1 MNWDIII
8 FFYLAFAMSFAS
20 LFAVISRNPV
30 HAILWVLVMIIHQAF
45 LLYTLGSEFLT
56 AVQIIVYAGA
66 VLVLFLFVV
75 YMINLR
81 KEERWRVF
89 IEKSS
94 LGLIFF
100 LVFAYLFFKNLVF
113 FTALTPSFKTLLGYD
128 LTQGSNLMWIARY
141 LYSHYLFQFEIIGV
155 ILLVVVLGAVF
166 LLRKLKEV
174 DESGSF

>member
-1 MNWDIII
+1 MNWDILI
-8 FFYLAFAMSFAS
+8 FLYLALAMSISS
-20 LFAVISRNPV
+20 LLAVVSRNPV
-30 HAILWVLVMIIHQAF
+30 HAVLWVLVMILHQAF

-81 KEERWRVF
+81 KEERWRIF
-89 IEKSS
+89 IQRSS
-94 LGLIFF
+94 LGLIVF
-100 LVFAYLFFKNLVF
+100 LVFVVLFFKNLAF
-113 FTALTPSFKTLLGYD
+113 LTALSPSFQATLPMD
-128 LTQGSNLMWIARY
+128 LNQGTNLWWMARY
-141 LYSHYLFQFEIIGV
+141 LYSHYLLQFELIGV

-174 DESGSF
+174 A

>member
-1 MNWDIII
+1 MAWDILI
-8 FFYLAFAMSFAS
+8 FLYLAFAMGISS
-20 LFAVISRNPV
+20 LLAVISRNPV
-30 HAILWVLVMIIHQAF
+30 HAILWILVMILHQAF

-56 AVQIIVYAGA
+56 AIQIIVYAGA

-81 KEERWRVF
+81 REERWRVF

-94 LGLIFF
+94 LGFVLFI
-100 LVFAYLFFKNLVF
+100 VFIYLFFKNLAF
-113 FTALTPSFKTLLGYD
+113 LTALTPSFKANLTYD
-128 LTQGSNLMWIARY
+128 LSQGSNLQWMARY
-141 LYSHYLFQFEIIGV
+141 LYSHYLFQFEVIGV

-174 DESGSF
+174 S

>member
-1 MNWDIII
+1 MNWDILI
-8 FFYLAFAMSFAS
+8 FLYLALAMSISS
-20 LFAVISRNPV
+20 LLAVVSRNPV
-30 HAILWVLVMIIHQAF
+30 HAVLWVLVMILHQAF

-81 KEERWRVF
+81 KEERWRIF
-89 IEKSS
+89 IQRSS
-94 LGLIFF
+94 LGLIVF
-100 LVFAYLFFKNLVF
+100 LVFVVLFFKNLAF
-113 FTALTPSFKTLLGYD
+113 LTALSPSFQAALPMD
-128 LTQGSNLMWIARY
+128 LNQGTNLWWMARY

-155 ILLVVVLGAVF
+155 ILLVAVLGAVF

-174 DESGSF
+174 A